1 MEIVVLDTDVWS
13 YLYKGDTRA
22 DLFRDFLLNKQV
34 AISFQTVAEL
44 YFWAKNRNWAEPRL
58 QDLAKALS
66 YFVILHSD
74 IETSLIWSDIRSKRA
89 KIGKPLSPQDA
100 WIAACTIRHKATLL
114 THNASDFSDIP
125 ELILL

>member
-44 YFWAKNRNWAEPRL
+44 YFWAKIEIGQNLVYRTL
-58 QDLAKALS
+58 QKH
-66 YFVILHSD
+66 FPIL
-74 IETSLIWSDIRSKRA
+74 
-89 KIGKPLSPQDA
+89 
-100 WIAACTIRHKATLL
+100 
-114 THNASDFSDIP
+114 
-125 ELILL
+125 